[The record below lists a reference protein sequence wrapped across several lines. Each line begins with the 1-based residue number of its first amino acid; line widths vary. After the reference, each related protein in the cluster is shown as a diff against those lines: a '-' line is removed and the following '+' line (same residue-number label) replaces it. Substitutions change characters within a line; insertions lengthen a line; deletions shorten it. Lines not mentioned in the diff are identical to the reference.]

1 MTTNKQRDVL
11 GNEHEPDVLGNESD
25 TKECTADVSVISLV
39 ATSSSAISRRGLLGG
54 LVGSAVVTAVG
65 LGVSPVAAVPRKVRT
80 QTTSE
85 PTATVPTSA
94 PVTAGPATTVVSTA
108 TLPPTAVAPAST
120 PTGPGT
126 FVLLTLY
133 GGNDGLNTL
142 VPTDPLYLAARGALA
157 YQPTETLSLDPS
169 FGLNPEM
176 TGFKG
181 LWDQKRLAVVRGVG
195 YPEPSRSHFRSM
207 DIWQSAVPD
216 RVELN
221 GWLGRWHDATGGDPL
236 RMINIGASIPR
247 AMVSIKG
254 GGGAALPNGNV
265 ALPGGTNFTKAF
277 AELGTANPA
286 LGALGARIATNTQ
299 DLRRVVEQVGPILK
313 GDVAASG
320 SANLEGGATAN
331 GIAKTELDKQF
342 DEVSRLIRGG
352 APTRVF
358 GVALGGFDTHAN
370 ERDQHRTLLGSVDRA
385 VTKFVNEMNADPRGG
400 KVTVLIYSEFGRRVN
415 PNLSNGTDHGAA
427 APVFVVG
434 PSVKGGF
441 YGDPPSLSDLNDGD
455 LKFTTD
461 FRRVYA
467 SILATTLGLDPA
479 AVLGKAFE
487 PIPLL

>member
-1 MTTNKQRDVL
+1 MSTNDKTAQNEPKQNEPIQTESATTEEVENASSV
-11 GNEHEPDVLGNESD
+11 EPTLK
-25 TKECTADVSVISLV
+25 TSL
-39 ATSSSAISRRGLLGG
+39 ISRRGLLGG
-54 LVGSAVVTAVG
+54 LVGGAVVVG
-65 LGVSPVAAVPRKVRT
+65 LGAESVAAAPRKVRT

-85 PTATVPTSA
+85 PTVTIAPTSPSTAA
-94 PVTAGPATTVVSTA
+94 PSPATS
-108 TLPPTAVAPAST
+108 PASAPT
-120 PTGPGT
+120 PTGQGI

-133 GGNDGLNTL
+133 GGNDGLDTV

-157 YQPTETLSLDPS
+157 YQPTETLPLDPA

-181 LWDQKRLAVVRGVG
+181 LWDQKRLGIVHGVG

-216 RVELN
+216 RVEIN

-247 AMVSIKG
+247 AMVSVKG

-265 ALPGGTNFTKAF
+265 AIPGGKTFTKAF
-277 AELGTANPA
+277 AELGTVDPT
-286 LGALGARIATNTQ
+286 LGPWGARIASNVQ
-299 DLRRVVEQVGPILK
+299 DLRRVVDQVGPILK
-313 GDVAASG
+313 GDVTAAG
-320 SANLEGGATAN
+320 SVNLEGGATAN
-331 GIAKTELDKQF
+331 GTNKSQLDKQF
-342 DEVSRLIRGG
+342 DEVARLIRGG
-352 APTRVF
+352 APTRVY

-370 ERDQHRTLLGSVDRA
+370 ERQQHRALLGSVDRA
-385 VTKFVNEMNADPRGG
+385 VTNFVNEMAADPRGG

-415 PNLSNGTDHGAA
+415 ANLSNGTDHGAA

-434 PSVKGGF
+434 ASVKGGF

-467 SILATTLGLDPA
+467 SILGGTLGLDPV